1 MIEIFSILH
10 FPFSIIKMDRKEVKP
25 YGDENKSKKE
35 EVAEMFN
42 RISGKYDFLNHFLSV
57 GIDKGW
63 RRKAIKML
71 EEIQPKRI
79 LDIASG
85 TGDFAIASLK
95 LNPTEVVGMDIS
107 EGMLEVGRQK
117 MKKKGVDSIVTMRLG
132 DSEALPFEDNYFD
145 ALTVGFGV
153 RNYENLELGLSE
165 MLRVVRPGGK
175 IIILEFSKPKKFPV
189 KQYYAFHSKYVIPFF
204 GKRISKE
211 EKAYTYLPES
221 VAAFPE
227 GKSFTDI
234 LTKLGYK
241 SVGQRLV
248 SGGIAT
254 IYYGLK

>member
-1 MIEIFSILH
+1 
-10 FPFSIIKMDRKEVKP
+10 MDRKEVKP
-25 YGDENKSKKE
+25 YGEENKTKKE

-107 EGMLEVGRQK
+107 EGMLEVGRRK
-117 MKKKGVDSIVTMRLG
+117 MKKKGVDNIVTMRLG
-132 DSEALPFEDNYFD
+132 DSEELPFDDNYFD

-234 LTKLGYK
+234 LTKVGYK

-254 IYYGLK
+254 IYYGIK